1 MPNAKALL
9 DAGRLGEAIQELNQ
23 QVKARPADASLRV
36 FLFELLCFDG
46 NLDRADKQLDFLAT
60 QAGDA
65 GGELAVQIYRA
76 LITAEKTRRTVFRG
90 DGLPKFV
97 TPPGSH
103 VEQSLL
109 LLKKLHTSPA
119 DVAALL
125 EEVEEATPA
134 IGGQRGDAVFSSF
147 RDADDRVAG
156 VLEVFNGADYI
167 WVPLDQVKRLDV
179 ARPARLRDLMWAKAK
194 IEVGDQ
200 PEGDVFLPALYVD
213 SYSRSDDAVKLGRMT
228 EWEALYDSVVTG
240 FGQRMFLVDGEEVG
254 LQDLGIVTFADVGAG
269 AQEA

>member
-1 MPNAKALL
+1 M
-9 DAGRLGEAIQELNQ
+9 
-23 QVKARPADASLRV
+23 
-36 FLFELLCFDG
+36 
-46 NLDRADKQLDFLAT
+46 
-60 QAGDA
+60 
-65 GGELAVQIYRA
+65 
-76 LITAEKTRRTVFRG
+76 
-90 DGLPKFV
+90 
-97 TPPGSH
+97 
-103 VEQSLL
+103 
-109 LLKKLHTSPA
+109 
-119 DVAALL
+119 
-125 EEVEEATPA
+125 
-134 IGGQRGDAVFSSF
+134 
-147 RDADDRVAG
+147 
-156 VLEVFNGADYI
+156 FNGADYI

>member
-125 EEVEEATPA
+125 EEVEATPA

-147 RDADDRVAG
+147 RDADD
-156 VLEVFNGADYI
+156 
-167 WVPLDQVKRLDV
+167 PSS
-179 ARPARLRDLMWAKAK
+179 PAFSKCSTAPTTS
-194 IEVGDQ
+194 GC
-200 PEGDVFLPALYVD
+200 
-213 SYSRSDDAVKLGRMT
+213 RSTR
-228 EWEALYDSVVTG
+228 
-240 FGQRMFLVDGEEVG
+240 
-254 LQDLGIVTFADVGAG
+254 
-269 AQEA
+269 